1 MKHRQIKHLHKALL
15 LIVTILLSFQLSRSQ
30 DIQEIRVTGSFT
42 KTPIREFFNSLEK
55 TYGIRFFYK
64 EEWIKSTEVTKT
76 FNDVPLVQ
84 VMNQIFA
91 DKQLTIKF
99 FQNNSIM
106 IYPQG
111 ADNRS
116 GTSADDSQI
125 LVIGDPLNQGRYQ
138 RAKLRGRVLDGKNG
152 ETLAGAVVYNIES
165 GIGVSTD
172 SNGKFALDM
181 ATGDIHLR
189 ISFIGYEN
197 QIQKIRL
204 IQNGN
209 ADFELFEQ
217 SHIIDEVTIIG
228 EEAKASKAQMS
239 MIKMTAVT
247 LKELPVLMGEADL
260 IKSMVMMPGIQSVGE
275 MSSGF
280 NVRGGNTDQNLVL
293 LDGSPV
299 FNTTHLFGF
308 FSMINPDAV
317 KDVTLYKG
325 GIPASYGER
334 ISSVMDV
341 ELKEGKENLSINGGI
356 GLINSRLTI
365 EGPFTKKKKSTFMF
379 GGRSTYSDWMLQQTK
394 NPTFMNSV
402 AHFYDVNGSM
412 NFEFG
417 PKNNLK
423 LTAYMSSDV
432 FNLNSNSLY
441 NYANSLG
448 SLNWKLN
455 FSKKLISNLSL
466 AYSKY
471 DLKMDQKDATR
482 PEDDYT
488 LKSNIQYG
496 SLKYALSYYPTDR
509 QRINA
514 GFQGIG
520 YWINPGEIV
529 PTMVTSNIPVEPGWN
544 YLNGTTPTQTTS
556 NVLPVS
562 MRKDQSAEFALFAD
576 DDIDLSEKLS
586 FSLGLRYTQ
595 FINYGP
601 GVVYNYAPNLPKSLS
616 TIIDSTIYNSGKI
629 IKTYKGLEP
638 RVAMKYNLENGGS
651 LRLSYQRIHQF
662 VNQISNT
669 AVISPADYWKSAD
682 PNLAPLINDQ
692 VALGFFK
699 NQRKGKYETS
709 AEMYYKKLQNLLEY
723 KNGAQLLMNNH
734 IEKDLLMANGYS
746 YGIELFAKKNGGRL
760 NGWLSY
766 TYSRTFRKADSKF
779 SDERINN
786 GGYYPSVYDKPH
798 DFSAVMNYKIS
809 RRWRFSGNFVL
820 SSGRPITLPE
830 QKYNYGGNQ
839 VVIYSDRNKYR
850 MPPYHRMDV
859 SITLDENL
867 RIKRMW
873 KGSWTFS
880 VYNLYGRKNPYSVF
894 YRKEAS
900 IQSTDKSQYS
910 IYKLSIIGVPVPSI
924 TYNFKF

>member
-1 MKHRQIKHLHKALL
+1 VKYLQITHLYKSLF
-15 LIVTILLSFQLSRSQ
+15 LIITILLSAQLIRSQ
-30 DIQEIRVTGSFT
+30 DIQEIKVTGSFT
-42 KTPIREFFNSLEK
+42 KAPIQEVFSSLEK
-55 TYGIRFFYK
+55 NYGIRFFYK
-64 EEWIKSTEVTKT
+64 DEWIKSKEVTKIFT
-76 FNDVPLVQ
+76 DVPLVQ
-84 VMNQIFA
+84 VMNQILA
-91 DKQLTIKF
+91 DKQLTFKF
-99 FQNNSIM
+99 FQNNSIF
-106 IYPQG
+106 IFPLG
-111 ADNRS
+111 ADNRA
-116 GTSADDSQI
+116 GTETDDSQI
-125 LVIGDPLNQGRYQ
+125 LVVGDPLNQGRYQ
-138 RAKLRGRVLDGKNG
+138 RAKLQGRVLDGKNG

-165 GIGVSTD
+165 GLGISTD
-172 SNGKFALDM
+172 SKGKFTMDM
-181 ATGDIHLR
+181 ATGEVHLQ

-197 QIQKIRL
+197 QTQKIRL
-204 IQNGN
+204 IQNGS
-209 ADFELFEQ
+209 ADFELFEE
-217 SHIIDEVTIIG
+217 SHLIDEVTIVG

-239 MIKMTAVT
+239 MIKMTSVT

-260 IKSMVMMPGIQSVGE
+260 IKSMVMMPGVQSVGE

-325 GIPASYGER
+325 GIPAAYGER

-341 ELKEGKENLSINGGI
+341 QLKEGREENLSINGGI
-356 GLINSRLTI
+356 GLINSRLTV
-365 EGPFTKKKKSTFMF
+365 EGPFSKKKKSTFLF

-402 AHFYDVNGSM
+402 AHFYDVNGTA
-412 NFEFG
+412 NLEFG
-417 PKNNLK
+417 PKNHLK
-423 LTAYMSSDV
+423 LTGYLSSDV
-432 FNLNSNSLY
+432 FNLNTSSLY

-448 SLNWKLN
+448 SMNWKLN
-455 FSKKLISNLSL
+455 LSKKLISNLNL

-471 DLKMDQKDATR
+471 DLKMIQKDAVR

-496 SLKYALSYYPTDR
+496 SLKYALSFYPTDR
-509 QRINA
+509 QRINTGLQA
-514 GFQGIG
+514 IG
-520 YWINPGEIV
+520 YWVNPGEIL
-529 PTMVTSNIPVEPGWN
+529 PSQ
-544 YLNGTTPTQTTS
+544 TPS
-556 NVLPVS
+556 NVLQES
-562 MRKDQSAEFALFAD
+562 MQKEQSAELALFID
-576 DDIDLSEKLS
+576 DDFDLSEKLS
-586 FSLGLRYTQ
+586 FNLGLRYTK

-601 GVVYNYAPNLPKSLS
+601 GVVYNYAQDLPRSQS
-616 TIIDSTIYNSGKI
+616 TIIDSTVFKGGDI
-629 IKTYKGLEP
+629 IKAYQGLEP
-638 RVAMKYNLENGGS
+638 RVAVKYNLESGGS

-682 PNLAPLINDQ
+682 PYIAPLINDQ
-692 VALGFFK
+692 IALGFFK
-699 NQRKGKYETS
+699 NLRKGKFETS
-709 AEMYYKKLQNLLEY
+709 AEMYYKKLQNLIEY
-723 KNGAQLLMNNH
+723 KNGAQLVMNNH
-734 IEKDLLMANGYS
+734 IETDLLMANGYS
-746 YGIELFAKKNGGRL
+746 YGIELFAKKNEGRL
-760 NGWLSY
+760 NGWISY
-766 TYSRTFRKADSKF
+766 TYSRTFRKGETQFNS
-779 SDERINN
+779 ERIN
-786 GGYYPSVYDKPH
+786 GGSYYPSVYDKPH
-798 DFSAVMNYKIS
+798 DLSAVMNYKIS

-830 QKYNYGGNQ
+830 QKYNYGANQ

-880 VYNLYGRKNPYSVF
+880 IYNLYGRKNPYSVF

-900 IQSTDKSQYS
+900 LQSTDKTQYS